1 MIEQVW
7 WGPGMQPGS
16 KTGKP
21 GREEASR
28 KDFHALVP
36 QRGSIPMLKDP
47 GAGAPSP
54 ASMAANCARA
64 QFDLRKVLL
73 VQW

>member
-1 MIEQVW
+1 
-7 WGPGMQPGS
+7 MQPGS

-21 GREEASR
+21 SREEASR
-28 KDFHALVP
+28 KDFHVLVP
-36 QRGSIPMLKDP
+36 QGDSIPMLKDP

-54 ASMAANCARA
+54 VSMAADCARA